1 MGPQDQRAD
10 PPMPSLHTQPRFQSL
25 VGQYQHIVAKQRAL
39 LAVMRS
45 KGEVPWRP
53 ASAAAAIRPP

>member
-1 MGPQDQRAD
+1 
-10 PPMPSLHTQPRFQSL
+10 MPSLHTQPRFQSL

-45 KGEVPWRP
+45 KGEAPWRP